1 MQNVLLVSYQWRSV
15 CVCVS
20 LSVCLHVWVGNATSA
35 ARLLRSCPW
44 ISTASSS
51 LLLFFFIWCYDFA
64 VRTYVRIQMV
74 RTVLVACSRSLSLF
88 ALTRRR
94 SQQSLTQ
101 IHTHTYAHN
110 EECMV
115 CEYLE
120 QICVFIQLQTGK
132 PRVRYFS
139 LDFDFEFDLLNISQT
154 NKIQFKYMQTNIN
167 KPRFN
172 SSVFYQ

>member
-1 MQNVLLVSYQWRSV
+1 MWLSLCPPV
-15 CVCVS
+15 CVCLECDKCCQVVAKLPLNRHS
-20 LSVCLHVWVGNATSA
+20 IIISPLV
-35 ARLLRSCPW
+35 LLQ
-44 ISTASSS
+44 
-51 LLLFFFIWCYDFA
+51 LCYGFA
-64 VRTYVRIQMV
+64 VRMYAYRWYA
-74 RTVLVACSRSLSLF
+74 LFWSHALALSLSLSLT

-139 LDFDFEFDLLNISQT
+139 LDFDFEFDLLNISQR
-154 NKIQFKYMQTNIN
+154 NKIHIKYMQTNTN

-172 SSVFYQ
+172 SSVFYL

>member
-1 MQNVLLVSYQWRSV
+1 MKVCL
-15 CVCVS
+15 CVC
-20 LSVCLHVWVGNATSA
+20 LSVCLFACVSGECDKCCQVVAKLPLNQHSIIISPLV
-35 ARLLRSCPW
+35 LLHLMLWFRCPY
-44 ISTASSS
+44 ICTHTDGTHCFGRM
-51 LLLFFFIWCYDFA
+51 L
-64 VRTYVRIQMV
+64 
-74 RTVLVACSRSLSLF
+74 SLSHS